1 MYYLLGVHILLGFSL
16 LVAFVT
22 RYVAVLTK
30 KISPKAGRTFIAGLS
45 AALLASGFALVA
57 VTKAPL
63 TGACLASLLIIA
75 AVVTLEFGLVF
86 VRKKLPT
93 KD

>member
-1 MYYLLGVHILLGFSL
+1 MYYLLGAHILLGFSL
-16 LVAFVT
+16 SVTFVA
-22 RYVAVLTK
+22 RYIGVITK
-30 KISPKAGRTFIAGLS
+30 KISPKVGRRFIAGLS
-45 AALLASGFALVA
+45 GALLASGFALVA
-57 VTKAPL
+57 ITKAPL

-75 AVVTLEFGLVF
+75 TVVSLEFGLIF